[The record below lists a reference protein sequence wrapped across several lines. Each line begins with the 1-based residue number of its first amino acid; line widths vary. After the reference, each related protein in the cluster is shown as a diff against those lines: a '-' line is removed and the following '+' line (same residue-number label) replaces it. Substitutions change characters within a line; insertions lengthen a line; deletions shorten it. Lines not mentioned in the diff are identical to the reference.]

1 MRKLKVINTKF
12 LSKQIKMKEPLQKR
26 NKHLAQQIKLQ
37 IINKIKNQQEV
48 LLTGLKGVKSY
59 KIILYKKH
67 KKYIRKK
74 RRYRILS

>member
-26 NKHLAQQIKLQ
+26 NKHLVQHIKLE

-59 KIILYKKH
+59 K
-67 KKYIRKK
+67 
-74 RRYRILS
+74 